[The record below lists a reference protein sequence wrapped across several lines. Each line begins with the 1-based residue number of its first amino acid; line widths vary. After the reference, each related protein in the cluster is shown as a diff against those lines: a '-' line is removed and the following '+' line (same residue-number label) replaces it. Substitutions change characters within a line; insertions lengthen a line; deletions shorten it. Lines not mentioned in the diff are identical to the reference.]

1 MPFQNVVNTYPS
13 PAVEGDFSS
22 ENPRKSMVTGD
33 SQLIVGSGGAYVGRF
48 AWADATGKV
57 TNAPSGGTAPY
68 RLGFAARNGQNYA
81 FFQTWLEGST
91 LLIPEGNVI
100 TLHTDADV
108 WARVTVAAASIG
120 QKAFA
125 SETDGTIQPGAAGA
139 TIAGYIETPW
149 YFVSAAPVGELAN
162 LSQGG

>member
-13 PAVEGDFSS
+13 PAVEGDFAS
-22 ENPRKSMVTGD
+22 ENPRKSMTVGD
-33 SQLIVGSGGAYVGRF
+33 SALVTAAAGVTLGRF
-48 AWADATGKV
+48 AWADATGQV
-57 TNAPSGGTAPY
+57 RNTNTGGTAPY
-68 RLGFAARNGQNYA
+68 RLGFAARSGQPIA
-81 FFQTWLEGST
+81 FINQWLVGSNLT
-91 LLIPEGNVI
+91 VPEGLPIV
-100 TLHTDADV
+100 LHTDADV

-139 TIAGYIETPW
+139 TIAGYVETPW
-149 YFVSAAPVGELAN
+149 YFVSAAPVGSLAM